1 MAKKQ
6 PANRTARTAPT
17 TNTPP
22 NAPQGTTL
30 HENGVDVPIYY
41 LLKASAYIDDDRQ
54 EANKLVPAGFYKVDR
69 SIPRL
74 DRVRTPDIVKF
85 VGRPDD
91 VFIAD
96 IARSRG
102 MHVEA
107 GQKIDY
113 DKLLDTITN
122 VWPY

>member
-1 MAKKQ
+1 
-6 PANRTARTAPT
+6 
-17 TNTPP
+17 
-22 NAPQGTTL
+22 L